1 MENMCSRCSFH
12 WLQASSGALL
22 CHTFSQTLIFESI
35 AEQQRLDALRACW
48 LLVTVVTR
56 GKRTSQQSKE
66 QAMLD
71 RCYSM
76 MLKKEKEI
84 KQSNPPQKKQPQ
96 SSVRKGGSIND
107 CRIFSFVYTQR
118 TQSPH
123 SQLNLENIGSLVRKK
138 SCSNYAS
145 NQQLPWNVVQPLYLV
160 TYNSRGIYKKQLA

>member
-1 MENMCSRCSFH
+1 MENMCSRCSYH

-22 CHTFSQTLIFESI
+22 CHTFSQTPIFESR
-35 AEQQRLDALRACW
+35 AEQQRLDALRAFW

-56 GKRTSQQSKE
+56 RRRTSQQSKE

-71 RCYSM
+71 RCLQHVAEKRKRKKTKQP
-76 MLKKEKEI
+76 LKKPTAI
-84 KQSNPPQKKQPQ
+84 MCQ
-96 SSVRKGGSIND
+96 KGGSIND
-107 CRIFSFVYTQR
+107 YRIFSFVYTQR

-123 SQLNLENIGSLVRKK
+123 SSSTLKTQAHQSEK

-160 TYNSRGIYKKQLA
+160 TYHSRGIYKNQLA